1 MKLIDHWFWSAFL
14 ENKQTYYK
22 VMLAATLVNFMSVGS
37 SIFIMV
43 VYDRVLP
50 NSAYESLYALT
61 IGMAL
66 VIVFDFILK
75 MLKTYFIDYAGEHVD
90 KNVGDTIFNRLLD
103 APTAVVTG
111 PVGATANTFKEFD
124 SVRDFFT
131 SATLSLIVDI
141 PFIFLFIFV
150 IYLIAGPLAY
160 IPLAAVPI
168 VLLIGVLLQPFLA
181 RVSEDLGQHN
191 QEKQSVL
198 VETITGIESIKVL
211 GGGDLVKGRWKDAAT
226 KQSSRSRLS
235 RALAQIAV
243 NSAQSAQQICLVGI
257 VFYGVFL
264 VSEGTVSMGGMV
276 AAVLLSSRTLAP
288 LAQIA
293 NLFGR
298 ANNAKASYKRLASF
312 MDETQAD
319 DVSEKN
325 KNAIRREKLGSLE
338 FKDTTYRYPEADLDT
353 LRGINLKI
361 KEGEKVAILGRNGSG
376 KSTLMKLASGLF
388 KASDGLVMYDGVD
401 IKQLHT
407 EDLSSSV
414 GIVLQDVQL
423 FSGTVRE
430 NITMGREN
438 ISQDDLVQ
446 AGKLS
451 GLDEFISKIPG
462 GYDLLLSDGGKG
474 LSGGQRQA
482 IALAR
487 SIVHKPS
494 HFILDEPTSAMDM
507 NAENLFINQVGS
519 ILKESTM
526 LIVTHRMPL
535 LNLVD
540 RIIVMNE
547 GQIVEDGPKDEI
559 IQNLINP
566 DNHNE
571 QVKKFFYYP

>member
-66 VIVFDFILK
+66 VIIFDFVLK
-75 MLKTYFIDYAGEHVD
+75 MLKTYFIDYAGEYVD

-111 PVGATANTFKEFD
+111 PVGATANTFREFD

-160 IPLAAVPI
+160 IPLVAVPV
-168 VLLIGVLLQPFLA
+168 VLLIGILIQPFLA

-211 GGGDLVKGRWKDAAT
+211 GGGDLVKERWNDAAT

-298 ANNAKASYKRLASF
+298 ANNAKTSYKRLASF
-312 MDETQAD
+312 MEETQED
-319 DVSEKN
+319 DVSVKN
-325 KNAIRREKLGSLE
+325 KGAIRREKLGSIE
-338 FKDTTYRYPEADLDT
+338 FKDTKYRYPEADLDT
-353 LRGINLKI
+353 LRSINLSVN
-361 KEGEKVAILGRNGSG
+361 EGEKVAILGRNGSG

-407 EDLSSSV
+407 DDLSRSI

-423 FSGTVRE
+423 FSGSIRE
-430 NITMGREN
+430 NITMGREDIN
-438 ISQDDLVQ
+438 QDDLIN

-451 GLDEFISKIPG
+451 GLDDFVSKIPG
-462 GYDLLLSDGGKG
+462 GYDLQLSDGGKG
-474 LSGGQRQA
+474 LSGGQRQS

-487 SIVHKPS
+487 AIVHKPT

-507 NAENLFINQVGS
+507 NAENIFISQMGS
-519 ILKESTM
+519 IMQDSTM

-547 GQIVEDGPKDEI
+547 GQIVEDGPKEEI
-559 IQNLINP
+559 INKLNQP
-566 DNHNE
+566 R
-571 QVKKFFYYP
+571 

>member
-66 VIVFDFILK
+66 VIIFDFVLK
-75 MLKTYFIDYAGEHVD
+75 MLKTYFIDYAGEYVD

-111 PVGATANTFKEFD
+111 PVGATANTFREFD

-160 IPLAAVPI
+160 IPLVAVPV
-168 VLLIGVLLQPFLA
+168 VLLIGILIQPFLA

-211 GGGDLVKGRWKDAAT
+211 GGGDLVKERWNDAAT

-298 ANNAKASYKRLASF
+298 ANNAKTSYKRLASF
-312 MDETQAD
+312 MEETQED

-325 KNAIRREKLGSLE
+325 KGAIRREKLGSIE

-353 LRGINLKI
+353 LRSINLSVN
-361 KEGEKVAILGRNGSG
+361 EGEKVAILGRNGSG

-407 EDLSSSV
+407 DDLSKSI

-423 FSGTVRE
+423 FSGSIRE
-430 NITMGREN
+430 NITMGREDIN
-438 ISQDDLVQ
+438 QDDLIN

-451 GLDEFISKIPG
+451 GLDDFVSKIPG
-462 GYDLLLSDGGKG
+462 GYDLQLSDGGKG
-474 LSGGQRQA
+474 LSGGQRQS

-487 SIVHKPS
+487 AIGHKPT

-507 NAENLFINQVGS
+507 NDENIFISQMSS
-519 ILKESTM
+519 IMQDTTM

-547 GQIVEDGPKDEI
+547 GQIVEDGPKEEI
-559 IQNLINP
+559 INKLNQP
-566 DNHNE
+566 R
-571 QVKKFFYYP
+571 

>member
-66 VIVFDFILK
+66 VIIFDFVLK
-75 MLKTYFIDYAGEHVD
+75 MLKTYFIDYAGEYVD

-111 PVGATANTFKEFD
+111 PVGATANTFREFD

-160 IPLAAVPI
+160 IPLVAVPV
-168 VLLIGVLLQPFLA
+168 VLLIGILIQPFLA

-211 GGGDLVKGRWKDAAT
+211 GGGDLVKERWKDAAT

-298 ANNAKASYKRLASF
+298 ANNAKTSYRRLASF
-312 MDETQAD
+312 MEETQAD

-325 KNAIRREKLGSLE
+325 KGAIRREKLGSIE
-338 FKDTTYRYPEADLDT
+338 FKDTTYRYPEADIDT
-353 LRGINLKI
+353 LRNINLSVS
-361 KEGEKVAILGRNGSG
+361 EGEKVAILGRNGSG

-388 KASDGLVMYDGVD
+388 KASDGLVMYDGTD
-401 IKQLHT
+401 IRQLHT
-407 EDLSSSV
+407 DDLSRSI

-423 FSGTVRE
+423 FSGSIRE
-430 NITMGREN
+430 NITMGRHN
-438 ISQDDLVQ
+438 INQDDLIN

-451 GLDEFISKIPG
+451 GLDDFVSKIPG
-462 GYDLLLSDGGKG
+462 GYDLQLSDGGKG
-474 LSGGQRQA
+474 LSGGQRQS

-487 SIVHKPS
+487 AIVHKPS

-507 NAENLFINQVGS
+507 NAENIFISQMGS
-519 ILKESTM
+519 IMQNSTM

-547 GQIVEDGPKDEI
+547 GQIVEDGPKEEI
-559 IQNLINP
+559 INKLNQP
-566 DNHNE
+566 R
-571 QVKKFFYYP
+571 

>member
-66 VIVFDFILK
+66 VIIFDFVLK
-75 MLKTYFIDYAGEHVD
+75 MLKTYFIDYAGEYVD

-111 PVGATANTFKEFD
+111 PVGATANTFREFD

-160 IPLAAVPI
+160 IPLVAVPV
-168 VLLIGVLLQPFLA
+168 VLLIGILIQPFLA

-211 GGGDLVKGRWKDAAT
+211 GGGDLVKERWNDAAT

-298 ANNAKASYKRLASF
+298 ANNAKTSYKRLASF
-312 MDETQAD
+312 MEETKED

-325 KNAIRREKLGSLE
+325 KGAIRREKLGSIE

-353 LRGINLKI
+353 LRSINLSVS
-361 KEGEKVAILGRNGSG
+361 EGEKVAILGRNGSG

-407 EDLSSSV
+407 DDLSRSI

-423 FSGTVRE
+423 FSGSIRE
-430 NITMGREN
+430 NITMGREDIN
-438 ISQDDLVQ
+438 QDDLIN

-451 GLDEFISKIPG
+451 GLDDFVSKIPG
-462 GYDLLLSDGGKG
+462 GYDLQLSDGGKG
-474 LSGGQRQA
+474 LSGGQRQS

-487 SIVHKPS
+487 AIVHKPT

-507 NAENLFINQVGS
+507 TAENIFISQMGS
-519 ILKESTM
+519 IMQDSTM

-547 GQIVEDGPKDEI
+547 GQIVEDGPKEEI
-559 IQNLINP
+559 INKLNQP
-566 DNHNE
+566 R
-571 QVKKFFYYP
+571 

>member
-66 VIVFDFILK
+66 VIIFDFVLK
-75 MLKTYFIDYAGEHVD
+75 MLKTYFIDYAGEYVD

-111 PVGATANTFKEFD
+111 PVGATANTFREFD

-160 IPLAAVPI
+160 IPLVAVPV
-168 VLLIGVLLQPFLA
+168 VLLIGILIQPFLA

-211 GGGDLVKGRWKDAAT
+211 GGGDLVKERWNDAAT

-298 ANNAKASYKRLASF
+298 ANNAKTSYKRLASF
-312 MDETQAD
+312 MEETQED

-325 KNAIRREKLGSLE
+325 KGAIRREKLGSIE

-353 LRGINLKI
+353 LRSINLSVS
-361 KEGEKVAILGRNGSG
+361 EGEKVAILGRNGSG

-407 EDLSSSV
+407 DDLSRSI

-423 FSGTVRE
+423 FSGSIRE
-430 NITMGREN
+430 NITMGRQDIN
-438 ISQDDLVQ
+438 QDDLIS

-451 GLDEFISKIPG
+451 GLDDFVSKIPG
-462 GYDLLLSDGGKG
+462 GYDLQLSDGGKG
-474 LSGGQRQA
+474 LSGGQRQS

-487 SIVHKPS
+487 AIVHKPT

-507 NAENLFINQVGS
+507 NAENIFISQMGS
-519 ILKESTM
+519 IMQDSTM

-540 RIIVMNE
+540 RVIVMNE
-547 GQIVEDGPKDEI
+547 GQIVEDGPKEEI
-559 IQNLINP
+559 INKLNQP
-566 DNHNE
+566 R
-571 QVKKFFYYP
+571 

>member
-75 MLKTYFIDYAGEHVD
+75 MLKTYFIDYAGEFVD

-160 IPLAAVPI
+160 IPLVAVPV
-168 VLLIGVLLQPFLA
+168 VLLIGILLQPFLA

-191 QEKQSVL
+191 QEKQSIL

-211 GGGDLVKGRWKDAAT
+211 GGGDLVKDRWKDAAT

-235 RALAQIAV
+235 RSLAQIAV

-298 ANNAKASYKRLASF
+298 ANNAKTSYKRLTSF
-312 MDETQAD
+312 MEETQDD
-319 DVSEKN
+319 DVSLKN
-325 KNAIRREKLGSLE
+325 ETAIRREKLGSLE
-338 FKDTTYRYPEADLDT
+338 FKDTSYRYPEADLDT

-361 KEGEKVAILGRNGSG
+361 NEGEKVAILGRNGSG

-388 KASDGLVMYDGVD
+388 KATDGLVLYDGVD
-401 IKQLHT
+401 IRQLHT
-407 EDLSSSV
+407 KDLSRSI

-423 FSGTVRE
+423 FSGTVRD
-430 NITMGREN
+430 NITMGRED
-438 ISQDDLVQ
+438 ISQENLVE

-462 GYDLLLSDGGKG
+462 GYDLQLLDGGKG
-474 LSGGQRQA
+474 LSGGQRQS

-487 SIVHKPS
+487 AIVHKPS

-519 ILKESTM
+519 ILKSSTM

-559 IQNLINP
+559 IQKLNQP
-566 DNHNE
+566 R
-571 QVKKFFYYP
+571 